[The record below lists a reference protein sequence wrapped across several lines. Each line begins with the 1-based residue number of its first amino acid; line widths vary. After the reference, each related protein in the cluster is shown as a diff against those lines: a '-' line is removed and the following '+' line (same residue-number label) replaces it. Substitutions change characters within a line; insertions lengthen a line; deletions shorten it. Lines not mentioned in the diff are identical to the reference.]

1 MEMEKNPILTI
12 VTPYYNQK
20 DFISKTIKSVLNQTL
35 DKIEYIVVDDG
46 SSDGGIKQIR
56 RFSNEI
62 KIIQQTNK
70 GQILTQNN
78 IWKNARGKYIGYLSS
93 DDLVH
98 YDCYEKLVNFLE
110 ENNEV
115 TMVYPQNHLIDA
127 DGKIIKK
134 NVCKDFQRLD
144 CIKNSELYI
153 SAGAIFRKSYFIENG
168 GWDHSYKIQSDRSYY
183 VKMSKKHKIYMLK
196 NALGYYRQHKDS
208 GVVKIKG
215 HEVYLE
221 YIRFLDETFSIEEFN
236 LNFRNLSY
244 SNAYFKVSISAFR
257 NLEIKSGFKYYLKS
271 IILDYKKI
279 NPYYFVILLRR
290 IISPLLRILISK
302 F

>member
-20 DFISKTIKSVLNQTL
+20 DFISKTIKSLLNQTL

-46 SSDGGIKQIR
+46 SSDGGIKQIK

-78 IWKNARGKYIGYLSS
+78 IWKNASGKYIGYLSS

-134 NVCKDFQRLD
+134 NICKDFQRLD
-144 CIKNSELYI
+144 CI
-153 SAGAIFRKSYFIENG
+153 
-168 GWDHSYKIQSDRSYY
+168 KIQSDRSYY